1 MKFDQELQIQAYL
14 DGELSTRE
22 TRDVEQLLA
31 ADREAQALLAELKM
45 TRSALAGNEPEVS
58 MSDTREFYWSQIQRR
73 IVAELPREA
82 AATPVPLWLAWRR
95 YFAPLAGVAIVA
107 MVALF
112 SMRVV
117 EVPNDSNSY
126 SAEVENLSEHSTSIS
141 FRHQSENMFV
151 VWVSPKDQPSEE
163 AEPEDDI
170 VIE

>member
-45 TRSALAGNEPEVS
+45 TRSALEGNEPEIAVP
-58 MSDTREFYWSQIQRR
+58 DTREFYWSQIQRR
-73 IVAELPREA
+73 INSEVPAEA
-82 AATPVPLWLAWRR
+82 AAQVPFWLAWRR

-107 MVALF
+107 LLAVF
-112 SMRVV
+112 SIRVV
-117 EVPNDSNSY
+117 DFPNDPNSY

-151 VWVSPKDQPSEE
+151 VWVSPKDQPAEE
-163 AEPEDDI
+163 VEPEDDI

>member
-14 DGELSTRE
+14 DGELSARE
-22 TRDVEQLLA
+22 SRQVEQMLA

-45 TRSALAGNEPEVS
+45 TRSALAGNEAEIALPES
-58 MSDTREFYWSQIQRR
+58 REFYWSQIQRR
-73 IVAELPREA
+73 INLDVPAEA
-82 AATPVPLWLAWRR
+82 AARPPLWLAWRR

-107 MVALF
+107 VLAVF
-112 SMRVV
+112 SIRVV
-117 EVPNDSNSY
+117 DFPNDPNTY
-126 SAEVENLSEHSTSIS
+126 SAEVENLSEHATSIS

-163 AEPEDDI
+163 AEPEDDM